1 MEKKATLIIEEGNK
15 TSCEEIPVSKL
26 LTKIVQEIDKICTR
40 IEIKK
45 GISNQCAN
53 VDEIKNK
60 PQVTKN
66 NKGQLQVQKI
76 DELID
81 NHLSYFSDR
90 VPADLEKTQALVQLL
105 LARILAKILNS

>member
-1 MEKKATLIIEEGNK
+1 MNVQILMKLK
-15 TSCEEIPVSKL
+15 T
-26 LTKIVQEIDKICTR
+26 T
-40 IEIKK
+40 
-45 GISNQCAN
+45 
-53 VDEIKNK
+53 
-60 PQVTKN
+60 PQVTIN

-105 LARILAKILNS
+105 LARMLAKF

>member
-1 MEKKATLIIEEGNK
+1 MEKKATLIIEEGNRA
-15 TSCEEIPVSKL
+15 SCEEIPVSKL
-26 LTKIVQEIDKICTR
+26 LTKILQEIDQKCTR

-45 GISNQCAN
+45 GVSNECAN
-53 VDEIKNK
+53 IDEIKNN
-60 PQVTKN
+60 PQVTIN

-105 LARILAKILNS
+105 LARMLAKF

>member
-1 MEKKATLIIEEGNK
+1 MEKKATLIIEEGNRA
-15 TSCEEIPVSKL
+15 SCEEIPVSKL
-26 LTKIVQEIDKICTR
+26 LTKILQEIDQKCTR

-45 GISNQCAN
+45 GVSNECAN
-53 VDEIKNK
+53 IDEIKNN
-60 PQVTKN
+60 PQVTIN

-76 DELID
+76 NELID

-105 LARILAKILNS
+105 LARMLAKF

>member
-1 MEKKATLIIEEGNK
+1 M
-15 TSCEEIPVSKL
+15 SKL
-26 LTKIVQEIDKICTR
+26 LTKILQEIDQKCTR

-45 GISNQCAN
+45 GVSNECAN
-53 VDEIKNK
+53 IDEIKNN
-60 PQVTKN
+60 PQVTIN

-105 LARILAKILNS
+105 LARMLAKF

>member
-1 MEKKATLIIEEGNK
+1 MEKKATLIIEEGNRA
-15 TSCEEIPVSKL
+15 SCEESPVSKL
-26 LTKIVQEIDKICTR
+26 LTKILQEIDQKCTR

-45 GISNQCAN
+45 GVSNECAN
-53 VDEIKNK
+53 IDEIKNN
-60 PQVTKN
+60 PQVTIN

-105 LARILAKILNS
+105 LARMLAKF